1 VIIALAA
8 LRAGLHDVVKASIAG
23 SIVGDILLVL
33 GAAMLASGIRHE
45 EQHFNAAG
53 ARSQATMLT
62 LAAIALIVP
71 AAYRALVAEHVPG
84 GQGPSASRYRWSCS
98 RCTVCFSYF
107 HYGRIPRCSLGSLY
121 PRSGICWE
129 IRAGRLPYAQQ
140 PDPVEAHLGQTIQFH
155 IGNVVQ
161 CGWPTEPTRQLCQPN
176 ACIDL
181 VKREIKPAHIT
192 RLR

>member
-84 GQGPSASRYRWSCS
+84 GQGALSVSISVVLLTVYGMFLLFSLRTHSALFARFSLSSFRNLLGNSRRSSAIRSTTRSSRSPSRPNDP
-98 RCTVCFSYF
+98 
-107 HYGRIPRCSLGSLY
+107 IPHR
-121 PRSGICWE
+121 
-129 IRAGRLPYAQQ
+129 
-140 PDPVEAHLGQTIQFH
+140 
-155 IGNVVQ
+155 Q
-161 CGWPTEPTRQLCQPN
+161 CCPMWL
-176 ACIDL
+176 AD
-181 VKREIKPAHIT
+181 
-192 RLR
+192 